1 MAATRIN
8 VAEPHIDS
16 LPGRLER
23 QDNVRLVALEEAV
36 SRSSLVV
43 VLVDHDAVRALPPEV
58 LAGKLLVDTRG
69 VFSS

>member
-1 MAATRIN
+1 
-8 VAEPHIDS
+8 VP
-16 LPGRLER
+16 
-23 QDNVRLVALEEAV
+23 LEEAV

-43 VLVDHDAVRALPPEV
+43 VLVDHDAVRALPAEA